1 MIFKS
6 TPIMDE
12 FDLRQARQIAEST
25 NCPRVHVRF
34 VAIFAIFDD
43 PGLSADDIGD
53 VETRVVD
60 YA

>member
-25 NCPRVHVRF
+25 SCPRVRF